1 MKTEMDEKFEFGDDV
16 ATTKFHRWA
25 VPMTLA
31 LAYAISLSGAIG
43 IVKLAN
49 WLAQQ

>member
-1 MKTEMDEKFEFGDDV
+1 MKTEMDQKFEFGDDTG
-16 ATTKFHRWA
+16 ATKFHRWA
-25 VPMTLA
+25 VPVTLGV
-31 LAYAISLSGAIG
+31 AYAISIAGAIG